1 VTKVEDNWR
10 LDIIAYILKHREL
23 EEKAKREKVM
33 RSSANYVIIGP
44 ELYRRSASSGVLMK

>member
-44 ELYRRSASSGVLMK
+44 ELYQRSASSGVLMK